1 MKILLTI
8 SHFAGRTFA
17 IWVIVFALL
26 GFAFPAEF
34 SKIGPYIPFLLG
46 IIMFGMG
53 LTLSAEDFKEL
64 FRKPL
69 HVLIGVL
76 TQYTLMPLLAF
87 LLAYGLRLPSEI
99 AVGVVLVGCC
109 PGGTASNVMTFL
121 AKGNTALSVAVTTIS
136 TLLAPFLTPIFIL
149 IFARSWLPVS
159 PEALFL
165 SIVQVVLIPIILGV
179 LVKLFFKKQVSYAVQ
194 ALPLVSVSG
203 IVVIIAAVVSANK
216 EQILQSGLLILAVVI
231 LHNGLG
237 LLFGYLIAKWCKMDI
252 PSRRAISIEVGMQ
265 NSGLGAALATAH
277 FSPLAAVPSAIFSVW
292 HNLSGSWLATYW
304 SKRGNSEHEKK
315 KLAP

>member
-1 MKILLTI
+1 MNILLKV
-8 SHFAGRTFA
+8 SQFAGRTFA
-17 IWVIVFALL
+17 VWVIVFALL
-26 GFAFPAEF
+26 GFIFPAEF
-34 SKIGPYIPFLLG
+34 AKIGPYISYLLG

-69 HVLIGVL
+69 HVLIGVVA
-76 TQYTLMPLLAF
+76 QYTCMPLIAF
-87 LLAYGLRLPSEI
+87 ILAYGLKLPAEI
-99 AVGVVLVGCC
+99 AVGVILVGCC

-136 TLLAPFLTPIFIL
+136 TLLAPVLTPVFIL
-149 IFARSWLPVS
+149 IFAQSWLPVS
-159 PEALFL
+159 PSALFI
-165 SIVQVVLIPIILGV
+165 SILQVVLFPILLGV
-179 LVKLFFKKQVSYAVQ
+179 FVKLTFKKQVSYAVQ
-194 ALPLVSVSG
+194 GLPLVSVIG

-216 EQILQSGLLILAVVI
+216 EQIIQSGLLIFAVVI

-237 LLFGYLIAKWCKMDI
+237 LLLGFLIAKWCKMDYA
-252 PSRRAISIEVGMQ
+252 SQKAIAIEVGMQ

-292 HNLSGSWLATYW
+292 HNLSGSWLATFW
-304 SKRGNSEHEKK
+304 SKRTEQNK
-315 KLAP
+315 